1 MELRISKPETS
12 ASSKRRGVK
21 STLAHPWI
29 VPEWSTRL
37 GGAKAVMGS
46 GEREGVSSLRND
58 THGRRMDRLCLV
70 EFDR

>member
-1 MELRISKPETS
+1 M
-12 ASSKRRGVK
+12 K